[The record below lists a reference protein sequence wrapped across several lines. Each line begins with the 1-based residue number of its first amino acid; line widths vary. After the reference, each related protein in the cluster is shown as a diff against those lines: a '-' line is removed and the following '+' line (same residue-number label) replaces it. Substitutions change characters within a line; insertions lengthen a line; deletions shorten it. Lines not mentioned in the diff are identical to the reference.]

1 MPVLESLGHLLTILE
16 GGEPVPSRSEVLG
29 DETIGGEEPLRMS
42 WGLEALHAPLALAGG
57 LMGVLRA
64 VIEIAVLAMFHPR

>member
-1 MPVLESLGHLLTILE
+1 MPALESLGHLLTRLD

-42 WGLEALHAPLALAGG
+42 WGFEALHAPLALAGG
-57 LMGVLRA
+57 RLCTISRFWTL
-64 VIEIAVLAMFHPR
+64 LLDFH